1 MSIFEKLANKYF
13 EYTGQSP
20 EQSFLN
26 WLDSIGMPATDKA
39 LKELL
44 NDKEMWK
51 EMKNDRD

>member
-20 EQSFLN
+20 ELSFLN
-26 WLDSIGMPATDKA
+26 WLDSMGIDTTDEA

-51 EMKNDRD
+51 EMKNE